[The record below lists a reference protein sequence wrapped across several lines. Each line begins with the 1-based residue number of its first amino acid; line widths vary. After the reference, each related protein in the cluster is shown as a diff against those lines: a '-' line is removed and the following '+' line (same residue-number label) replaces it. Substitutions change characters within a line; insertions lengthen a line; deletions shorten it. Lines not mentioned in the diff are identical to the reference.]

1 MYAFEVLQRLHKY
14 NDANKLFEFLLYNQS
29 LYLLSYRSKWF
40 ERVALNYES
49 HLKNPIKSFETLSAG
64 LKDLSYVR
72 RAGRLALYQR
82 LLKMSLTKKF
92 LKMI

>member
-49 HLKNPIKSFETLSAG
+49 HLKNPIKLQFHFFGRRSNSSKILEKYALKTL
-64 LKDLSYVR
+64 
-72 RAGRLALYQR
+72 Q
-82 LLKMSLTKKF
+82 
-92 LKMI
+92 